1 MTFGRLGGLSLP
13 TSRQGAILRFLCIL
27 QLMRNAIT
35 SILSLIFLS
44 QGFSQCR
51 FIDRV
56 FPSIVRHDNVVYGN
70 APQIT
75 PIYVSEATTIDID
88 LHADILEP
96 AADTMQHRPVI
107 IMAFAGGFFTGTKN
121 TDDMQALA
129 DSFAHHG
136 YVTCSMQYR
145 LFFNFVSTSSI
156 ERAIYRAVQDLDAL
170 LRFLV
175 ENESVY
181 KIDTNQIF
189 FVGSSA
195 GAFTGLHHIF
205 RDENERPASTYSG
218 ILQPDLGCKSCSGNN
233 YNHQVKIK
241 AITSCWGAIA
251 DTSLIEKD
259 EHDVPMLMF
268 HGDADPIV
276 PYGYGY
282 PFTVF
287 ALTPQVYGSSMMN
300 QRLQN
305 ENIYHEFYT
314 GAGGGHEYWGSTD
327 GFFVTPPNANWPIM
341 VGQINQF
348 FYNQLSSPPCEVGLD
363 ELDQLG
369 LNIYIENGV
378 INITSQFVS
387 IDEILVFDIHGKQLQ
402 NKKIDQLQAEVKGL
416 QKGIYILYVSLA
428 NKTHFFKISI

>member
-1 MTFGRLGGLSLP
+1 MKRMAVFIIS
-13 TSRQGAILRFLCIL
+13 FL
-27 QLMRNAIT
+27 
-35 SILSLIFLS
+35 FYS
-44 QGFSQCR
+44 QVFSQCR

-56 FPSIVRHDNVVYGN
+56 FPTIIRHDNVVYGN

-75 PIYVSEATTIDID
+75 PVYVSEQTTIDID

-96 AADTMQHRPVI
+96 DNDTMQHRPVI
-107 IMAFAGGFFTGTKN
+107 IMAYAGGFFTGTKD

-129 DSFAHHG
+129 DTFAHHG

-145 LFFNFVSTSSI
+145 LFFNFASAYSI

-170 LRFLV
+170 MRFLV

-205 RDENERPASTYSG
+205 RDENERPASTFSG
-218 ILQPDLGCKSCSGNN
+218 FLQPDLGCKSCSGNN
-233 YNHQVKIK
+233 FNHQVKIK
-241 AITSCWGAIA
+241 AMTSCWGAIA
-251 DTSLIEKD
+251 DTNLIVKD
-259 EHDVPMLMF
+259 EHDVPLLLF

-300 QRLQN
+300 QRLNN

-314 GAGGGHEYWGSTD
+314 GVGGGHEYWGSVD
-327 GFFVTPPNANWPIM
+327 GFFITPPNANWPIM
-341 VGQINQF
+341 VSQINQF
-348 FYNQLSSPPCEVGLD
+348 FYNQLSSPPCEVGID
-363 ELDQLG
+363 AFNTSG
-369 LNIYIENGV
+369 LNISIENGV
-378 INITSQFVS
+378 VIISSQFQTINEV
-387 IDEILVFDIHGKQLQ
+387 LVFDMQGKQLQ
-402 NKKIDQLQAEVKGL
+402 NQKIEKLQAEVNGL
-416 QKGIYILYVSLA
+416 QKGMYILYVSV
-428 NKTHFFKISI
+428 NQKTHFYKVSI

>member
-1 MTFGRLGGLSLP
+1 MKRMAGFIIS
-13 TSRQGAILRFLCIL
+13 FL
-27 QLMRNAIT
+27 
-35 SILSLIFLS
+35 FYS
-44 QGFSQCR
+44 QVFSQCR

-56 FPSIVRHDNVVYGN
+56 FPTIIRHDNVVYGN

-75 PIYVSEATTIDID
+75 PVYVSEQTTIDID

-96 AADTMQHRPVI
+96 DNDTMQHRPVI
-107 IMAFAGGFFTGTKN
+107 IMAYAGGFFTGTKD

-129 DSFAHHG
+129 DTFAHHG

-145 LFFNFVSTSSI
+145 LFFNFASASSI

-170 LRFLV
+170 MRFLV

-205 RDENERPASTYSG
+205 RDENERPASTFSG
-218 ILQPDLGCKSCSGNN
+218 FLQPDLGCKSCSGNN
-233 YNHQVKIK
+233 FNHQVKIK
-241 AITSCWGAIA
+241 AMTSCWGAIA
-251 DTSLIEKD
+251 DTNLIVKD
-259 EHDVPMLMF
+259 EHDVPLLLF

-300 QRLQN
+300 QRLNN

-314 GAGGGHEYWGSTD
+314 GVGGGHEYWGSVD
-327 GFFVTPPNANWPIM
+327 GFFITPPNANWPIM
-341 VGQINQF
+341 VSQINQF
-348 FYNQLSSPPCEVGLD
+348 FYNQLSSPPCEVGID
-363 ELDQLG
+363 AFNTSG
-369 LNIYIENGV
+369 LNISIENGV
-378 INITSQFVS
+378 VIISSQFQTINEV
-387 IDEILVFDIHGKQLQ
+387 LVFDMQGKQLQ
-402 NKKIDQLQAEVKGL
+402 NQKIEKLQAEVNGL
-416 QKGIYILYVSLA
+416 QKGMYILYVTV
-428 NKTHFFKISI
+428 NQRPHFYKVSV